1 MSQREIVTLTLNPA
15 LDVSCGVD
23 RVAPEI
29 KLRCS
34 SPVMEPGGGGV
45 NVSRAIQHLG
55 GESIAIW
62 MKGGPTGELFQQLLS
77 AEVKNSVP
85 VPITGLTRESLVI
98 DEATSGQ
105 QYRFCMP
112 GPELSLSETED
123 VLRTLSDLE
132 TRPDFCVIS
141 GSRPPGIDHDFYQQV
156 IAKLPASCRVIVDV
170 GGEFLGSKSPAS
182 VYLVKPNLKELGDF
196 VGREVTSDAEI
207 ESASREIIRNGISS
221 VVVTSLGAGG
231 AFVVG
236 EQLTGHIRSPTV
248 PIRSKVGAGDSM
260 VAGIVLAL
268 ARDKPL
274 EEAVRFGVAAGAA
287 AVMTPGTGLCRRTDT
302 EALFHQT

>member
-1 MSQREIVTLTLNPA
+1 MSQRQIVTLTLNPA

-34 SPVMEPGGGGV
+34 SPVMEPGGGGI
-45 NVSRAIQHLG
+45 NVSRAIKHLG

-62 MKGGPTGELFQQLLS
+62 TKGGPTGDLFQLLLS
-77 AEVKNSVP
+77 AEISNSVP
-85 VPITGLTRESLVI
+85 VEINGLTRDSIVV

-112 GPELSLSETED
+112 GPELSRLEIED
-123 VLRTLSDLE
+123 VLHTLSDLE
-132 TRPDFCVIS
+132 TEPDFFVIS
-141 GSRPPGIDHDFYQQV
+141 GSRPPGIDHDFYQQA
-156 IAKLPASCRVIVDV
+156 IAKLPASCRVVVDV

-207 ESASREIIRNGISS
+207 ESASREIIGNGISS

-236 EQLTGHIRSPTV
+236 EELVEHIRSPTV

-260 VAGIVLAL
+260 VAGITLAL
-268 ARDKPL
+268 AREMPL
-274 EEAVRFGVAAGAA
+274 EQAIRFGVAAGAA
-287 AVMTPGTGLCRRTDT
+287 AVMTPGTGLCRKEDT
-302 EALFHQT
+302 EALFDQM